1 VKYALFVYDV
11 PSFWD
16 SLSEEEKHAVY
27 GEYHAVSD
35 SPGIVAHYR
44 LQPPQMTTTVLVEEG
59 QTLTAEGP
67 LADTREILAG
77 FYVLESDDREAVL
90 NVASMTRATAAA
102 RSVARPDRPSPPSP
116 SP

>member
-1 VKYALFVYDV
+1 VKYALFVYDL
-11 PSFWD
+11 PSSWD

-44 LQPPQMTTTVLVEEG
+44 LQPPQKTTTVRVEEG

-67 LADTREILAG
+67 LTDTREILAG
-77 FYVLESDDREAVL
+77 FYVLESDDHDSVL
-90 NVASMTRATAAA
+90 ELAA
-102 RSVARPDRPSPPSP
+102 RIPAARIGGAVEVWPLTER
-116 SP
+116 